1 MTVTRPARTALLAA
15 ATLAAV
21 LAPAAEAAAPLPDPA
36 RARAATA
43 ALICHVA
50 TSADDPIAF
59 SPPLTFQARTTQL
72 TGTLDLSDCTSPDGS
87 QPDLGS
93 GILTLRASGRASCN
107 GATQIT
113 GNGTITWYDGGGDE
127 AGTSSL
133 QPVGSVDGYNPGDAL
148 LGGTV
153 TDGLL
158 AGARAS
164 GSATPTVDADQC
176 AEGGIATLSGSGT
189 IRFQQ

>member
-1 MTVTRPARTALLAA
+1 MTATRPTRTALLAA
-15 ATLAAV
+15 AALTAA
-21 LAPAAEAAAPLPDPA
+21 LAPVAEAAAPRPDTA
-36 RARAATA
+36 QARAATP
-43 ALICHVA
+43 LLSCRVA
-50 TSADDPIAF
+50 TSADDPVAF

-72 TGTLDLSDCTSPDGS
+72 TGTLDLFDCTSPDGS
-87 QPDLGS
+87 QPDLDS
-93 GILTLRASGRASCN
+93 GTLTLRATGRAGCN

-113 GNGTITWYDGGGDE
+113 GTGTITWYDGAGEE

-164 GSATPTVDADQC
+164 GSATPTVDVDQC
-176 AEGGIATLSGSGT
+176 AEGGISTLNGSGT
-189 IRFQQ
+189 IRFLP